1 MTVEP
6 LDAKEAVVEPI
17 IWSALGR
24 VPQGRRVPDVDMAH
38 AILCGLRRLRQFV
51 LTEEGYAA
59 AGEIDDTVR
68 DALISRAVINTVS
81 APAGDGRVAL
91 PSPPRSL
98 AALRTAA
105 IVEDAAMSCV
115 AVGATTPDGDVLDRL
130 VVATTQ
136 VLVDGLIDR
145 LSGVPHLADTL
156 AAIRLNENAE
166 DALMA
171 AGDDPWPAVH

>member
-6 LDAKEAVVEPI
+6 LDAREAVVEPI
-17 IWSALGR
+17 IWSALGQA
-24 VPQGRRVPDVDMAH
+24 PQGRRVPDSDMAH

-68 DALISRAVINTVS
+68 DALISRVVINTVS
-81 APAGDGRVAL
+81 ETTDDGRVAL
-91 PSPPRSL
+91 PSPPRTP

-115 AVGATTPDGDVLDRL
+115 AVGATTTDGNVLDRL

-156 AAIRLNENAE
+156 AAIRLSETAE
-166 DALMA
+166 DSLMV
-171 AGDDPWPAVH
+171 AGDDPWPAIH